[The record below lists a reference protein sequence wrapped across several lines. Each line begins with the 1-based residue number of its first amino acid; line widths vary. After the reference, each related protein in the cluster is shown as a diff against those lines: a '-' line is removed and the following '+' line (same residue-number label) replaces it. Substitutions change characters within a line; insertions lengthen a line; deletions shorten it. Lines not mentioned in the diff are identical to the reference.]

1 MFAHHVRTSIAI
13 GAASATVIT
22 ALLLRPRRAECPD
35 VPLSQSEVALSARLV
50 SDKIV
55 AGEQDLVVTIRA
67 PEDKAVAR
75 PPLSVA
81 VVIERSGT
89 MSGEP
94 LTNAKA
100 AADRLVDSL
109 DERDAFTI
117 VTYSSTDEII
127 TPIARASSD
136 AKARAHDAIDTI
148 WAHGNTCI
156 SCGINEG
163 ASELA
168 RTPISNGL
176 ERMVLISDGQANE
189 GVYDRDELA
198 QLAAN
203 TAAHGVSISAVGVG
217 LDFDETTMMRLA
229 RVGHG
234 NYYFVE
240 NTQTLGEMF
249 AQELGGLTQT
259 VAADLRLDIRENGG
273 TRVLDAYGYPLVRE
287 GASLTVPVADLRAGE
302 VRKVVLRVLVPGGE
316 GAAQVAS
323 LDLGWRRVTDGA
335 HRESQAV
342 VTTTIVS
349 DADLAARSTDRGT
362 LEEAEAAHSAR
373 VVEQAARTYETQGAA
388 AAQQVLDM
396 HMREL
401 DKNGLL
407 GAGVRAKL
415 QQAEIDV
422 KSDFAKKPP
431 AAATKSARAAAYELA
446 Q

>member
-1 MFAHHVRTSIAI
+1 MLAHHVRTSIAI

-22 ALLLRPRRAECPD
+22 ALLLCPRRAECPQG
-35 VPLSQSEVALSARLV
+35 PLSQSEVALSARLV
-50 SDKIV
+50 SDQIV
-55 AGEQDLVVTIRA
+55 SGEQALVVTIRA
-67 PEDKAVAR
+67 PEDKAMAR

-81 VVIERSGT
+81 VVIDRSGS

-100 AADRLVDSL
+100 AAARLVDSL
-109 DERDAFTI
+109 DESDAFTI
-117 VTYSSTDEII
+117 ITYSSTDEVIA
-127 TPIARASSD
+127 PIARASSD
-136 AKARAHDAIDTI
+136 AKARAHAAIDQI

-156 SCGINEG
+156 SCGINLG

-168 RTPISNGL
+168 RTPIAGGL

-189 GVYDRDELA
+189 GIYDRDELA

-203 TAAHGVSISAVGVG
+203 TAAHGVSITAVGVG

-240 NTQTLGEMF
+240 NTATLGEMF
-249 AQELGGLTQT
+249 ATELGGMTQT
-259 VAADLRLDIRENGG
+259 VAADLRLDIRESAG

-287 GASLTVPVADLRAGE
+287 GDSLTVPVADLRAGE
-302 VRKVVLRVLVPGGE
+302 VRKVVLRVLVTGGE
-316 GAAQVAS
+316 GAAQVAN
-323 LDLGWRRVTDGA
+323 LDLGWRRVADGA
-335 HRESQAV
+335 HRDSQAI
-342 VTTTIVS
+342 VTTTIVG
-349 DADLAARSTDRGT
+349 DAALAARSTDRGT

-388 AAQQVLDM
+388 AAQQVLDA
-396 HMREL
+396 HMSEL
-401 DKNGLL
+401 DRNALL
-407 GAGVRAKL
+407 GKDARVKL
-415 QQAEIDV
+415 KAAEGKIRG
-422 KSDFAKKPP
+422 DFAAKPA
-431 AAATKSARAAAYELA
+431 AAATKSARATAYELA

>member
-1 MFAHHVRTSIAI
+1 MLAHHVRTSIAI
-13 GAASATVIT
+13 GAACATVVT
-22 ALLLRPRRAECPD
+22 ALLLRPRRVECPQA
-35 VPLSQSEVALSARLV
+35 PLTQSEVSLSARLV

-67 PEDKAVAR
+67 PEDRAMAR
-75 PPLSVA
+75 PPLSIA
-81 VVIERSGT
+81 VVIDRSGS

-109 DERDAFTI
+109 DDGDAFTI
-117 VTYSSTDEII
+117 IAYSSTDEVV
-127 TPIARASSD
+127 TPITRASSD
-136 AKARAHDAIDTI
+136 AKARAHDAIDKI

-156 SCGINEG
+156 SCGIDRG

-168 RTPISNGL
+168 RTPIAGGL
-176 ERMVLISDGQANE
+176 ERMMLISDGQANE

-229 RVGHG
+229 RTGHG

-240 NTQTLGEMF
+240 NTQTLGDMF

-259 VAADLRLDIRENGG
+259 VAADLRLDIRETGG

-287 GASLTVPVADLRAGE
+287 GDSLTVPVADLRAGE
-302 VRKVVLRVLVPGGE
+302 VRKVVLRVLVTSGE
-316 GAAQVAS
+316 GAAQVAN
-323 LDLGWRRVTDGA
+323 LDLGWRRVSDGA
-335 HRESQAV
+335 HRDSQAV
-342 VTTTIVS
+342 VSTTVVT
-349 DADLAARSTDRGT
+349 DADEAARSTDRGT

-388 AAQQVLDM
+388 AAQQVLDA
-396 HMREL
+396 HMSEL
-401 DKNGLL
+401 DRNGLL
-407 GAGVRAKL
+407 GKDARAKL
-415 QQAEIDV
+415 QATEMKV
-422 KSDFAKKPP
+422 KGDFANKPAP
-431 AAATKSARAAAYELA
+431 AATKSARATAYELA

>member
-1 MFAHHVRTSIAI
+1 MLAHHVRTSIAI
-13 GAASATVIT
+13 GAASATVVT
-22 ALLLRPRRAECPD
+22 ALLLRPRRAECPEA
-35 VPLSQSEVALSARLV
+35 PLAQSEVSMTARLV

-67 PEDKAVAR
+67 PEDRAMAR
-75 PPLSVA
+75 PPLSIA
-81 VVIERSGT
+81 VVIDRSGS

-94 LTNAKA
+94 LANAKA

-109 DERDAFTI
+109 DDGDAFTI
-117 VTYSSTDEII
+117 IAYSSTDEVM
-127 TPIARASSD
+127 TPMTRASSD
-136 AKARAHDAIDTI
+136 AKARAHEAIDKI

-156 SCGINEG
+156 SCGIDRG

-168 RTPISNGL
+168 RTPIAGGL
-176 ERMVLISDGQANE
+176 ERMMLISDGQANE
-189 GVYDRDELA
+189 GVYERDELA

-234 NYYFVE
+234 NYYFAE
-240 NTQTLGEMF
+240 NTQTLGAMF

-259 VAADLRLDIRENGG
+259 VAADLRLDIRETGG

-287 GASLTVPVADLRAGE
+287 GGSLTVPVADLRAGE
-302 VRKVVLRVLVPGGE
+302 VRKVVLRVLVSSGE

-323 LDLGWRRVTDGA
+323 LDLGWRRIADGA
-335 HRESQAV
+335 HRDSQAV
-342 VTTTIVS
+342 VTTTVVT
-349 DADLAARSTDRGT
+349 DADEAARSTDRGA

-373 VVEQAARTYETQGAA
+373 VVEQAARTYETQGAE

-396 HMREL
+396 HMTEL

-407 GAGVRAKL
+407 GKDARAKL
-415 QQAEIDV
+415 QATEMKV
-422 KSDFAKKPP
+422 KADFAKKPAP
-431 AAATKSARAAAYELA
+431 AATKSARAAAYELA